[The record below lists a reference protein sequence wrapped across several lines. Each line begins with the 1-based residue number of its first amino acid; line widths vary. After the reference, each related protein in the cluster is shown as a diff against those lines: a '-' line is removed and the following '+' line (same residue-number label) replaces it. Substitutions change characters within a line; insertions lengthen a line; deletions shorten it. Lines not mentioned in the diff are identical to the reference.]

1 MTHPPHHPPKANS
14 PRQVLDPAWEDEL
27 RAGQEQEGE
36 AGSLD
41 AELAVLHLL
50 RHARGPEPLA
60 PAELD
65 RVWAELEPVV
75 APRPW
80 WRRAWVFIAAP
91 ALAGAAALALVI
103 AGDGADTDTDTSPTG
118 ATGTAP
124 TVVAQRATA
133 ESARPTSTP
142 AAEPLPAAPV
152 ALGGTTSRLLEQ
164 HFALLEPAARRQL
177 DDRIDRDRARLRGDL
192 LARARGERS

>member
-1 MTHPPHHPPKANS
+1 MTHPPHHPPKAS
-14 PRQVLDPAWEDEL
+14 PPRQVLDPAWEDEL

-60 PAELD
+60 AAELD
-65 RVWAELEPVV
+65 RLWTELEPVV

-80 WRRAWVFIAAP
+80 WRRAWVFVAAP

-103 AGDGADTDTDTSPTG
+103 ASDSADTS
-118 ATGTAP
+118 ATGGAP
-124 TVVAQRATA
+124 GPALVAQRAAA
-133 ESARPTSTP
+133 ESAGPTT
-142 AAEPLPAAPV
+142 EPLPAAPV
-152 ALGGTTSRLLEQ
+152 ALGGATSRLLEQ

-192 LARARGERS
+192 LAIARGERS